1 MAAIHSLKLIGGK
14 RFESWCRNGWQLIW
28 RFTPRGQLRLR
39 LDTTRS
45 SRISSN
51 TVITS
56 HARVLYAA
64 IGTPKNKK
72 TSTGKPVEV
81 IIPSLE
87 SRRTFKANFIAQ
99 FLGYYNLLDSIVN
112 PI

>member
-1 MAAIHSLKLIGGK
+1 MI
-14 RFESWCRNGWQLIW
+14 R
-28 RFTPRGQLRLR
+28 
-39 LDTTRS
+39 
-45 SRISSN
+45 
-51 TVITS
+51 
-56 HARVLYAA
+56 YAA

-112 PI
+112 PA